1 MLLKSMECCNCNM
14 DSTEQLG
21 SVGDSRSRHHHLQP
35 GRDLKIPLAG
45 VVSSRI
51 SQKKGVVEGT
61 QGVAGVEEEAE
72 GSRTLGFVE
81 EGKEAGVKV
90 TVAVA
95 VGEERL
101 VDMGWNR
108 LSTLCKRFG
117 P

>member
-1 MLLKSMECCNCNM
+1 M
-14 DSTEQLG
+14 
-21 SVGDSRSRHHHLQP
+21 
-35 GRDLKIPLAG
+35 
-45 VVSSRI
+45 